1 MMEEA
6 NDSRLLEKV
15 IDIEVQNHTPS
26 PTVDPSVRTV
36 LIGHSMGGIVA
47 ADTLLALT
55 NDLPID
61 SSSSV
66 DSKTGELNSFMFPYV
81 QGVLAFD
88 TPYLGISPGVVAHG
102 AEEHYNAATSALTQL
117 SGLTGAIWGAKATA
131 EAEGSK
137 DRKPVA
143 ALPAP
148 PPSDAPIPMWQKWGK
163 VAAIAGAG
171 AAVVAAGGAAYL
183 KREEITSGW
192 TWATSHLEFVGCL
205 MKGQELQ
212 KRVAGIVRLNNEL
225 HVGFGNLYTR
235 LGKKAVSKS
244 DGKTMVGS
252 VIGNQRT
259 FCNLPK
265 KESKEFW
272 HEAINDEA
280 GDETWAHMCKWLGL
294 STLPALISS
303 SYVLPKRQSWLLCH
317 V

>member
-1 MMEEA
+1 M
-6 NDSRLLEKV
+6 LL
-15 IDIEVQNHTPS
+15 Q
-26 PTVDPSVRTV
+26 
-36 LIGHSMGGIVA
+36 MGGIVA

-61 SSSSV
+61 STLPA
-66 DSKTGELNSFMFPYV
+66 DSKKPEVNSFMFPYV

-117 SGLTGAIWGAKATA
+117 SGLTGAIWGTKAAT
-131 EAEGSK
+131 EAGASK
-137 DRKPVA
+137 EKKPVA

-148 PPSDAPIPMWQKWGK
+148 PPSDAPVPMWQKWGK
-163 VAAIAGAG
+163 VATIACAG

-183 KREEITSGW
+183 KREEITEGW

-205 MKGQELQ
+205 MKGPELQ
-212 KRVAGIVRLNNEL
+212 KRVAGLVRLNREL

-235 LGKKAVSKS
+235 L
-244 DGKTMVGS
+244 GKTMVGS

-280 GDETWAHMCKWLGL
+280 GDETWAHMCMLHLSSIGTDWL
-294 STLPALISS
+294 TFS
-303 SYVLPKRQSWLLCH
+303 SYVLSQRQSRLLCH
-317 V
+317 VRRR

>member
-1 MMEEA
+1 
-6 NDSRLLEKV
+6 
-15 IDIEVQNHTPS
+15 
-26 PTVDPSVRTV
+26 
-36 LIGHSMGGIVA
+36 
-47 ADTLLALT
+47 
-55 NDLPID
+55 
-61 SSSSV
+61 
-66 DSKTGELNSFMFPYV
+66 
-81 QGVLAFD
+81 
-88 TPYLGISPGVVAHG
+88 
-102 AEEHYNAATSALTQL
+102 
-117 SGLTGAIWGAKATA
+117 
-131 EAEGSK
+131 
-137 DRKPVA
+137 
-143 ALPAP
+143 
-148 PPSDAPIPMWQKWGK
+148 
-163 VAAIAGAG
+163 
-171 AAVVAAGGAAYL
+171 
-183 KREEITSGW
+183 
-192 TWATSHLEFVGCL
+192 

-212 KRVAGIVRLNNEL
+212 KRVAGIVRLNKEL

>member
-1 MMEEA
+1 MEEA

-117 SGLTGAIWGAKATA
+117 SGLTGAI
-131 EAEGSK
+131 
-137 DRKPVA
+137 
-143 ALPAP
+143 
-148 PPSDAPIPMWQKWGK
+148 
-163 VAAIAGAG
+163 
-171 AAVVAAGGAAYL
+171 
-183 KREEITSGW
+183 
-192 TWATSHLEFVGCL
+192 
-205 MKGQELQ
+205 
-212 KRVAGIVRLNNEL
+212 
-225 HVGFGNLYTR
+225 
-235 LGKKAVSKS
+235 
-244 DGKTMVGS
+244 
-252 VIGNQRT
+252 
-259 FCNLPK
+259 
-265 KESKEFW
+265 
-272 HEAINDEA
+272 
-280 GDETWAHMCKWLGL
+280 
-294 STLPALISS
+294 
-303 SYVLPKRQSWLLCH
+303 
-317 V
+317 

>member
-1 MMEEA
+1 
-6 NDSRLLEKV
+6 
-15 IDIEVQNHTPS
+15 
-26 PTVDPSVRTV
+26 
-36 LIGHSMGGIVA
+36 MGGIVA
-47 ADTLLALT
+47 ADTLLALA

-61 SSSSV
+61 S
-66 DSKTGELNSFMFPYV
+66 TAPELNSFMFPYI

-102 AEEHYNAATSALTQL
+102 AEEHYNAATNALTQL
-117 SGLTGAIWGAKATA
+117 SGLTGAIWGTTAAK

-137 DRKPVA
+137 EKKPVA

-148 PPSDAPIPMWQKWGK
+148 PSSDAPIPMWQKWGK

-183 KREEITSGW
+183 KREEITEGW
-192 TWATSHLEFVGCL
+192 SWATSHLEFVGCL

-212 KRVAGIVRLNNEL
+212 KRVAGVVRLNKEL

-235 LGKKAVSKS
+235 LGEKAVSKG

-265 KESKEFW
+265 KELKEFW
-272 HEAINDEA
+272 REAINDEA
-280 GDETWAHMCKWLGL
+280 GDETWAHMCKLGL
-294 STLPALISS
+294 SSGG
-303 SYVLPKRQSWLLCH
+303 
-317 V
+317 